1 MSVIREIMEVLQ
13 EIPRLTEVV
22 GVLKGLHHWILE
34 EIFGDLEEVP
44 NHTRVQVSMERVVL

>member
-22 GVLKGLHHWILE
+22 RVLKGLHHWILE
-34 EIFGDLEEVP
+34 EIFGDLEVVP